1 MSIPL
6 DQPSSS
12 ATVRKPGDF
21 RRRGTDGPPIVSSLT
36 KTRQPT
42 GKKAE
47 LQAKARAKGIDPGTM
62 TVPQLKEA
70 IGGEPADETYGRP
83 SGFGDPLENS
93 YALRKHIERGIAA
106 GVVKLVVGLELDPME
121 VDLDDPDALDQLVV
135 DAQDAVA
142 SMIWAERGTHVHSLI
157 ERHETGQTWK
167 DLIPAGERLGLP
179 EALQRAIVAEWAR
192 FRAGLGARSQHCELP
207 VVNDAS
213 RIAGTL
219 DLLDVF
225 DRALELTIGEAT
237 YTVEPGQPV
246 VGDVKTGDPRD
257 KYAVQIS
264 GYADAVPYDTTNE
277 ERLDWPHGRPHP
289 NVGLIYHMPMK
300 AVLDGAPVTWSAI
313 PVDLAVGRE
322 GARICCEARDWP
334 ATPVFGQPFA
344 VTSSAGGDD
353 EAATSPSQPDVKP
366 GSAGRTA
373 SPAPSNQVAAVQQP
387 QPGDEEAAAPSSSSP
402 TNRRDALRA
411 RKVAMETDAIQTGW
425 HPRFLA
431 EWAAHGITADSTDD
445 EIEAALN
452 AIEPPFDPD
461 PAPPHGIERPTAAP
475 VTRPATVSP
484 AEVARMLE
492 AIAESDYRAVVNA
505 WLAQANAARCSF
517 DPRGNHLEVNHART
531 YAAYELARAT
541 DGDDEYARLILGH
554 VLAGAAQ
561 PAVEVGV
568 AIGHLSVEDARQ
580 AIALAKAFGDSVAL
594 IFAEDGSPR
603 LDGPIAAVLAAA

>member
-21 RRRGTDGPPIVSSLT
+21 KRKGTDGPPYVKSLT
-36 KTRQPT
+36 KTRQPQ

-47 LQAKARAKGIDPGTM
+47 LLEQCKARGLAVPDKV
-62 TVPQLKEA
+62 TVPELKELL
-70 IGGEPADETYGRP
+70 GPEPAWDLYGRP
-83 SGFGDPLENS
+83 SGYGELIDDSWNLIKWKERGVALGIAMEPSLLHELHDVADDEQAERNALDRIVNQAHDVAGS
-93 YALRKHIERGIAA
+93 DIGALRGTWAHSICDWADVDPYEELPRELYPDPRFEVTVDQAVQIARR
-106 GVVKLVVGLELDPME
+106 
-121 VDLDDPDALDQLVV
+121 
-135 DAQDAVA
+135 
-142 SMIWAERGTHVHSLI
+142 WH
-157 ERHETGQTWK
+157 
-167 DLIPAGERLGLP
+167 DLI
-179 EALQRAIVAEWAR
+179 VAADLEILATEQ
-192 FRAGLGARSQHCELP
+192 SI
-207 VVNDAS
+207 VNDEL
-213 RIAGTL
+213 RLAGTL
-219 DLLDVF
+219 DRIVSLGRD
-225 DRALELTIGEAT
+225 LTIGGVTIPAG
-237 YTVEPGQPV
+237 TVLVLDIKTSKLHADGEGLPSYWDSYPIQIAVYAGSTPYDCDTDERGTWDDPIDQRHALIAHLDV
-246 VGDVKTGDPRD
+246 EHLIETGEVRWSLIYVDLEVGRQGIA
-257 KYAVQIS
+257 AVQ
-264 GYADAVPYDTTNE
+264 AAQA
-277 ERLDWPHGRPHP
+277 
-289 NVGLIYHMPMK
+289 YH
-300 AVLDGAPVTWSAI
+300 AAPK
-313 PVDLAVGRE
+313 
-322 GARICCEARDWP
+322 
-334 ATPVFGQPFA
+334 FA

-353 EAATSPSQPDVKP
+353 EAATSSSQPDVEP
-366 GSAGRTA
+366 EEATRSA
-373 SPAPSNQVAAVQQP
+373 SSAPS
-387 QPGDEEAAAPSSSSP
+387 
-402 TNRRDALRA
+402 NRRDALRA
-411 RKVAMETDAIQTGW
+411 RKVAMETDAIKTGW

-431 EWAAHGITADSTDD
+431 EWAAHGITSDSTDD
-445 EIEAALN
+445 EIEAALD

-505 WLAQANAARCSF
+505 WLAQANTARCSF

-531 YAAYELARAT
+531 HAAYELARAT